1 MEYSLALTF
10 KTSQGAKVTLNIDTA
25 KNDLTDEQ
33 VGSIMDT
40 IIEQNVFMTS
50 KGNFVEKVSAV
61 LSERK
66 DTAYHLQ

>member
-10 KTSQGAKVTLNIDTA
+10 KTSQDAKVTLTIDNA

-33 VGSIMDT
+33 VASIMDT
-40 IIEQNVFMTS
+40 IIEQNVFLTS

-61 LSERK
+61 LTERK
-66 DTAYHLQ
+66 NTSYHI

>member
-10 KTSQGAKVTLNIDTA
+10 KTSQDAKVTLTIDNA

-33 VGSIMDT
+33 VASIMDT
-40 IIEQNVFMTS
+40 IIEQNVFLTS

-61 LSERK
+61 LTERK
-66 DTAYHLQ
+66 NTSYKI

>member
-10 KTSQGAKVTLNIDTA
+10 KTSQGAKVTLTIDNA

-33 VGSIMDT
+33 VASIMDT
-40 IIEQNVFMTS
+40 IIEQNVFLTS

-61 LSERK
+61 LTERK
-66 DTAYHLQ
+66 NTSYHI